1 MLQFTPI
8 RTAIILI
15 VAVLGIAFA
24 VPNFFSKD
32 TTANWP
38 GWVPHNGMTLGLDLQ
53 GGSYLLLQVN
63 QDSVVTER
71 LKTLRRDARQILASQ
86 NGIGNIITTTEKG
99 LTIELTDPTQ
109 QAAAQ
114 AAIQKL
120 QPGSG
125 ILGGGTQELAFGE
138 TPDGKLAVTL
148 SDAGI
153 KDRMSSLIAQSM
165 EVIRKRIDEVGT
177 TEPIIQRQGADRV
190 LVQVPGFQDSAHLK
204 ELISKTARLEF
215 HLVHP
220 TLTADQA
227 KAQGIP
233 AGYEIVPSA
242 DGASGPAEELL
253 NENIELG
260 GEDLTNAPPG
270 FDQQTGRSDVSF
282 SFNTHGAIVFGEIT
296 AKNGGK
302 RFAIVLDNQVITA
315 PTIQQPITG
324 GTGQITGN
332 FTPQSANDLAV
343 LLRAGALPVTLDVA
357 EDRSVGPSLC
367 ADSIKAGVLAG
378 LD

>member
-8 RTAIILI
+8 RTAIILL

-24 VPNFFSKD
+24 LPNFFNKD
-32 TTANWP
+32 TTATWP

-63 QDSVVTER
+63 QDSVITER
-71 LKTLRRDARQILASQ
+71 LKALRRDARQILAGE
-86 NGIGNIITTTEKG
+86 NGIGNLITTTDKG
-99 LTIELTDPTQ
+99 LEVELTDPSQ
-109 QAAAQ
+109 KAAAQ
-114 AAIQKL
+114 TALQKL
-120 QPGSG
+120 LTGCG
-125 ILGGGTQELAFGE
+125 IQGAGGTQELEFGE
-138 TPDGKLAVTL
+138 TPDGKLTVTL

-153 KDRMSSLIAQSM
+153 KDRMSALIAQSI

-177 TEPIIQRQGADRV
+177 TEPIIQRPGADRV
-190 LVQVPGFQDSAHLK
+190 LVQVPGFNDSQHLK

-220 TLTADQA
+220 TMTAEQA

-233 AGYEIVPSA
+233 PGYEIVPSA
-242 DGASGPAEELL
+242 DGAAGPPEELI

-260 GEDLTNAPPG
+260 GEDLTNAQPG
-270 FDQQTGRSDVSF
+270 IDQQTGRSVVSF

-296 AKNGGK
+296 AKNVGK
-302 RFAIVLDNQVITA
+302 RFASVLDYQVITA

-324 GTGQITGN
+324 G
-332 FTPQSANDLAV
+332 
-343 LLRAGALPVTLDVA
+343 A
-357 EDRSVGPSLC
+357 EQHG
-367 ADSIKAGVLAG
+367 
-378 LD
+378 